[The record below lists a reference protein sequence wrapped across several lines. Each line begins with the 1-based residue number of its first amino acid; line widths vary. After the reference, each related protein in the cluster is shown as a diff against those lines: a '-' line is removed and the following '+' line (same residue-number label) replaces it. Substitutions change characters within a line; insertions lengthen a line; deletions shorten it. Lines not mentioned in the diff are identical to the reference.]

1 MCNSKRKKKDCVTVL
16 RSFEIFSDI
25 FQLNDILSIVLS
37 LIKVMRW
44 VEGTLKYLINEHAR
58 LLNLKKNSTLLALIP
73 SCSFIS
79 FQEKYLWIVKKN
91 VLKFPKIF
99 QIFAKNLFEFKQ
111 QKLIKTTKCWELH
124 YYSECHISFTM
135 LLYFQLVYSILL
147 VYHRWSN
154 VQPCL
159 LIPSC
164 LFIRYVRVGSWRR
177 ASSYTN
183 YLNIS
188 T

>member
-1 MCNSKRKKKDCVTVL
+1 MHEYSNLGKLLSRSVRWRVKGNSRT
-16 RSFEIFSDI
+16 
-25 FQLNDILSIVLS
+25 NLS
-37 LIKVMRW
+37 LKDQYSGVSDRR
-44 VEGTLKYLINEHAR
+44 VCSLYR
-58 LLNLKKNSTLLALIP
+58 LKKNSTLPALIP

-135 LLYFQLVYSILL
+135 LLSFQLVYSILL